1 MPDVDV
7 IITPQP
13 DVVVTVTEDE
23 SPPVAITLTSP
34 PSVVTVGVP
43 GPAGPPGAPGPS
55 GSDLTYVHNQDI
67 ASDTWTVNHNLG
79 KFPTPTVVDT
89 SGNELVSNIQH
100 TSVNQLIVTHSVA
113 TSGKVYCN

>member
-1 MPDVDV
+1 MADVDV

-23 SPPVAITLTSP
+23 SPPVEITLTAP
-34 PSVVTVGVP
+34 PEVATVAVP
-43 GPAGPPGAPGPS
+43 GPAGPPGPTGT
-55 GSDLTYVHNQDI
+55 DLTYVHNQDI
-67 ASDTWTVNHNLG
+67 ASDTWTVDHGLG

-89 SGNELVSNIQH
+89 AGNELVSNIQH
-100 TSVNQLIVTHSVA
+100 TSVGQLVVTHSVP